1 MATPKVGNL
10 VGSLGFL
17 GSGFGLAL
25 LGASGL
31 AVADDQ
37 TAQAQTAQIQY
48 AAEWDPNMLKGV
60 GANENIDL
68 SRFNLGNPVL
78 PGSYRADV
86 YLNTQWLGR
95 RTIKMIANPSNAK
108 APAVAC
114 IDKALF
120 DLFSVDP
127 LKVTPQ
133 GQKELTDS
141 QTNPTSNVCWQIQQ
155 LVPDSSSTYD
165 PSEQILNI
173 SIAQANLRRQARG
186 YVPPEL
192 WTEGVTAATLA
203 YQFNDFYTKSASS
216 AGGAGAN
223 SSYLGINAG
232 FNAGPWHLRETG
244 SLLAGSGQKTQ
255 FQQSQA
261 YVGRD
266 FPDIKSQMMVGNVY
280 SDGQLLNSFS
290 VIGATLMSDERMYPD
305 SERGFAP
312 AIHGVALSNAKVQIR
327 QNNIVIYDAVVPP
340 GPFNITDLY
349 PTGFGGDLVVSVT
362 ESDGSV
368 RTFNVP
374 FSAAPM
380 SLREGRVRY
389 SLVGGKLNNMHTAG
403 NKYVAEGNVQ
413 YGLSNTWTLNGALL
427 TAQSY
432 NTALAGAAVNTDWG
446 SVVTNLT
453 LAQFNKPGKGNQNGA
468 SVNAAWSKLFT
479 GTNTNLSFAAYRY
492 SSANY
497 YTLQDAMT
505 TLASEQNGLS
515 AYSPNRQR
523 QQINLNMSQSLGRYG
538 TLNFAGNTT
547 NFWVNPSSSY
557 NPGTLTGYSASYGFN
572 TNGIGVSTSA
582 TRTYSSLA
590 GSVPVNTLS
599 VGVNIP
605 LNLGER
611 NFSMVNGQFTHSSAS
626 GNTEQANWGG
636 SFGNLNE
643 YGAGL
648 SESHTS
654 GNAGSGSGARTSTMV
669 NGSFRAPLAQL
680 SASAGT
686 GSGNSQAS
694 FSASGGLIV
703 HEGGVTFSPMMGDTM
718 ALVHVEDGEG
728 IEIANFP
735 SAPVDSNGYTVMPY
749 LSPYQQN
756 TVSLDLSKVSLQTSV
771 ENAYQQV
778 APHAGAVAMLNF
790 TKAKG
795 ISVFIEVKLLDGKPA
810 PFGATVLNE
819 VGEQVGSVGQFG
831 RIEARVQD
839 SKGRLAILW
848 GDSADQTCL
857 VSYALP
863 EQKKDVI
870 QNITA
875 TCRPVQPEGP
885 TRVGMLNRG
894 GHENLEGNKP

>member
-1 MATPKVGNL
+1 M
-10 VGSLGFL
+10 
-17 GSGFGLAL
+17 AL
-25 LGASGL
+25 LSATTGAI
-31 AVADDQ
+31 AEEK
-37 TAQAQTAQIQY
+37 TAQIQY
-48 AAEWDPNMLKGV
+48 AAEWDPNMLKGI

-86 YLNTQWLGR
+86 YLNSQWLGR
-95 RTIKMIANPSNAK
+95 RTIKMIANRNNAK

-120 DLFSVDP
+120 DLFGVDP

-141 QTNPTSNVCWQIQQ
+141 QTNPTSNACWEIEQ

-192 WTEGVTAATLA
+192 WTQGVTAGTLA
-203 YQFNDFYTKSASS
+203 YQFNDFATHASAN
-216 AGGAGAN
+216 GAGSTTN
-223 SSYLGINAG
+223 SSYLGLNAG
-232 FNAGPWHLRETG
+232 FNAGPWHFRETA

-290 VIGATLMSDERMYPD
+290 VIGATLMSDDRMYPD

-380 SLREGRVRY
+380 SLREGRLRY
-389 SLVGGKLNNMHTAG
+389 SLVGGKLNHTSVHG
-403 NKYVAEGNVQ
+403 DKFVAEGNVQ
-413 YGLSNTWTLNGALL
+413 YGQSNTWTLNGALL
-427 TAQSY
+427 SASRY
-432 NTALAGAAVNTDWG
+432 NAGLVGAAVNTDFG
-446 SVVTNLT
+446 SVVSNLT
-453 LAQFNKPGKGNQNGA
+453 FASYNKPSQGNQNGA

-492 SSANY
+492 SSANF
-497 YTLQDAMT
+497 YTLQDAMSS
-505 TLASEQNGLS
+505 LAAEQNGNS
-515 AYSPNRQR
+515 TYNPNRQR
-523 QQINLNMSQSLGRYG
+523 QQINMNVSQSFGRYG
-538 TLNFAGNTT
+538 TLNFSGNST
-547 NFWVNPSSSY
+547 NFWVNPNSAY

-572 TNGIGVSTSA
+572 TYGIGVSTSA

-590 GSVPVNTLS
+590 GSVPVNTISL
-599 VGVNIP
+599 GVNIP

-611 NFSMVNGQFTHSSAS
+611 NFSMVNGQVTHNSDS
-626 GNTEQANWGG
+626 GTTEQANWSG

-643 YGAGL
+643 YSAGL

-654 GNAGSGSGARTSTMV
+654 SKSSGASTSTLV
-669 NGSFRAPLAQL
+669 NGSYRAPLALL

-686 GSGNSQAS
+686 GSGHSQAS

-735 SAPVDSNGYTVMPY
+735 SAPVDSNGYTIMPF

-831 RIEARVQD
+831 RIEARVED
-839 SKGRLAILW
+839 RKGRLAIIW

-857 VSYALP
+857 VSYALSA
-863 EQKKDVI
+863 EKKDTI

-875 TCRPVQPEGP
+875 TCRPVQPEAP
-885 TRVGMLNRG
+885 TRVGMLKRVGN
-894 GHENLEGNKP
+894 ENLEGNKP